1 MTQSKTY
8 SINDISDA
16 TSLLLHIIFSIM
28 ALCCILP
35 IVLVIIVSFSS
46 QQSIFL
52 RGYTF
57 FPAEFSTEA
66 YRYFFK
72 LGDQIIRSYGIT
84 LFVSVFGTL
93 FSLAVM
99 SPFAYVLSRPDY
111 PYRKYFTVALL
122 IIMMFNGGIVPSY
135 IINTRYLHLGNSI
148 GALIFP
154 MALNPFYIII
164 LRTFFKTIPFE
175 IIEAARIDGTPEP
188 VIFTKIMLPLS
199 KPALATIGMFTVID
213 YWNEWFLGML
223 YITDIKKYPIQT
235 LLQSMQNSLRALS
248 EASLNALE
256 YQDLLKS
263 APADNGRMAL
273 TVLVIIPIL
282 LAYPFFQR
290 FFVKGLTIG
299 SIKG

>member
-175 IIEAARIDGTPEP
+175 IIEAARIDGMPEP

>member
-16 TSLLLHIIFSIM
+16 TSLLLHIIFSVM

>member
-84 LFVSVFGTL
+84 LFVSLFGTL

>member
-1 MTQSKTY
+1 MTPLKPY
-8 SINDISDA
+8 NINAISHR
-16 TSLLLHIIFSIM
+16 TECILNVIFFMM

-35 IVLVIIVSFSS
+35 ILLVVIVSFSS

-66 YRYFFK
+66 YQYFFK
-72 LGDQIIRSYGIT
+72 LGDQIIRSYGVT
-84 LFVSVFGTL
+84 LFVSAFGTF

-99 SPFAYVLSRPDY
+99 APFAYVLSRPDY
-111 PYRKYFTVALL
+111 AYRKFFTMALL

-188 VIFTKIMLPLS
+188 SIFTKIILPLS

-223 YITDIKKYPIQT
+223 YITDIKKYPVQT

-273 TVLVIIPIL
+273 TVLVITPIL

-290 FFVKGLTIG
+290 YFVKGLTVG
-299 SIKG
+299 SVKG

>member
-28 ALCCILP
+28 ALWCILP

>member
-84 LFVSVFGTL
+84 LFVSLFGTL

-164 LRTFFKTIPFE
+164 LRTFFKTMPFE